1 VGALQKFSGTA
12 ALLALLLV
20 GGPAWAEDD
29 STHRHSSAKSE
40 LLTIQSAAS
49 KENAAIKELKAQL
62 TAIWSGANLRRGT
75 TAIHVVDAETGEAL
89 YSVHEEEALNPASNV
104 KLISTGTVLATLGPN
119 WRYQTQVLGAEPDAA
134 GEVESGLYL
143 SGNFDPTLGPGALSE
158 LAKSL
163 FTHGVRTV
171 TGDIVLSGE
180 ASRDVM
186 ATGRARVTVVG
197 GAPGKAPS
205 VNVWPASDLVAVHS
219 KKVRT
224 KRRGRSRVRLT
235 RRIEDRDGQPSIM
248 HIDLR
253 GNIRTG
259 HKRVLSAKIPDRTAF
274 TADVFK
280 KALQEAGIEVKGESR
295 VGSLVDFT
303 AEATRADKAPGPLA
317 VHKSATIA
325 SLVTR
330 VNKRSLN
337 SLADRLV
344 MTAARQVYGGPLRM
358 SNAVE
363 LMKTWLG
370 RIGVD
375 ADAVV
380 LDTGSGLSYRTRLTT
395 RQIVR
400 VLRHAGGYSE
410 DNSDEPTTKTFR
422 DSLAISGI
430 DGTLRR
436 RFRNKDV
443 SLHRSMH
450 GKTGTLTSVIALSG
464 FLAREDGRTICFSIV
479 TNGHN
484 KHKKQTV
491 RLEHEHLVAQI
502 DTFLDQSEASEQQPM
517 TVLASADVVDA
528 VDAPALPMTLAAPPS
543 QAPLDVEAEVAESEC
558 AEAAA
563 APQVDDVPQA
573 PKPALAAALP
583 ALITARL
590 PPAL

>member
-1 VGALQKFSGTA
+1 
-12 ALLALLLV
+12 
-20 GGPAWAEDD
+20 
-29 STHRHSSAKSE
+29 
-40 LLTIQSAAS
+40 
-49 KENAAIKELKAQL
+49 
-62 TAIWSGANLRRGT
+62 
-75 TAIHVVDAETGEAL
+75 
-89 YSVHEEEALNPASNV
+89 
-104 KLISTGTVLATLGPN
+104 
-119 WRYQTQVLGAEPDAA
+119 
-134 GEVESGLYL
+134 
-143 SGNFDPTLGPGALSE
+143 
-158 LAKSL
+158 
-163 FTHGVRTV
+163 
-171 TGDIVLSGE
+171 
-180 ASRDVM
+180 
-186 ATGRARVTVVG
+186 
-197 GAPGKAPS
+197 
-205 VNVWPASDLVAVHS
+205 
-219 KKVRT
+219 
-224 KRRGRSRVRLT
+224 
-235 RRIEDRDGQPSIM
+235 
-248 HIDLR
+248 
-253 GNIRTG
+253 
-259 HKRVLSAKIPDRTAF
+259 
-274 TADVFK
+274 
-280 KALQEAGIEVKGESR
+280 
-295 VGSLVDFT
+295 
-303 AEATRADKAPGPLA
+303 
-317 VHKSATIA
+317 
-325 SLVTR
+325 
-330 VNKRSLN
+330 
-337 SLADRLV
+337 
-344 MTAARQVYGGPLRM
+344 
-358 SNAVE
+358 
-363 LMKTWLG
+363 
-370 RIGVD
+370 
-375 ADAVV
+375 VV